1 MARTYERVGFP
12 LPVPSFDKSKGS
24 VLHGF
29 PRRQSDLAAVQT
41 GKGDATI
48 LSKMTGFHLAAR
60 GAKLATSRPARAAV
74 GPRQTRPGRPV
85 WEPSL

>member
-1 MARTYERVGFP
+1 MAWTYEGLVSP

-29 PRRQSDLAAVQT
+29 PLRQSDLAAAQT

-60 GAKLATSRPARAAV
+60 GAKLATSRPARAAA

-85 WEPSL
+85 WEPSR

>member
-1 MARTYERVGFP
+1 MARTYEGLVSP

-24 VLHGF
+24 VLQGF
-29 PRRQSDLAAVQT
+29 PRRQSDLAAQT

-48 LSKMTGFHLAAR
+48 LSKMTEFHLAAR
-60 GAKLATSRPARAAV
+60 GAKLATGRPARAAA

-85 WEPSL
+85 WEPSR